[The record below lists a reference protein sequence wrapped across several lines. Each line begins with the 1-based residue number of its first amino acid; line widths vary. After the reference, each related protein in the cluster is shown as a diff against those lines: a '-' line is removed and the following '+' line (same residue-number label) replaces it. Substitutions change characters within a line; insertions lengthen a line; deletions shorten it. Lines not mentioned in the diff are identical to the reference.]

1 MPSDTPQHPGLTPR
15 VAVDALQFGHRGT
28 EPRAPPGQLIPGRHI
43 MSGVHL
49 SIPSPDLS
57 WVQLPHRPADDPHL
71 RAVHHRGNHRRRDH
85 HERRLRA
92 RGVPAGTVLDVALW
106 TVPLGIVA
114 AHRGVLHLVRPGS
127 QLAGG
132 DPHRPHERRTS
143 RHPGEHL
150 GIVRRRRARDRD
162 LRRADRAS
170 PRRARLLTV
179 HRHAAAAA
187 ACRGAQS
194 RGVLIIA
201 PATRNTMAAAGCTS
215 DQTKPSNPN
224 GKTGFQATA
233 ITANT
238 AAHTH

>member
-1 MPSDTPQHPGLTPR
+1 
-15 VAVDALQFGHRGT
+15 
-28 EPRAPPGQLIPGRHI
+28 
-43 MSGVHL
+43 MSGVRL
-49 SIPSPDLS
+49 SIPSCDLS
-57 WVQLPHRPADDPHL
+57 WSSFHIGPLTIHIYAL
-71 RAVHHRGNHRRRDH
+71 CIIAGIIAAVILT
-85 HERRLRA
+85 ERRLRA
-92 RGVPAGTVLDVALW
+92 RGVPAGTVVDVALW

-170 PRRARLLTV
+170 PRRARLVTV

-187 ACRGAQS
+187 GCRGAQS

-233 ITANT
+233 IRANT